1 MQKVMLSAKILAAAT
16 FGLSVLTFASTAS
29 ATSLVPNIE
38 GEIKT
43 TNLGCL
49 SNATCIDTT
58 NAAQS
63 PFTYKVT
70 SIPFDSKFTESL
82 LFVDNRA
89 TSNSYSVGSLGI
101 TFGTTDAGTNPPKGQ
116 YWFRPVARRIDKN
129 NNISIPESGQLEIG
143 QFFFDF
149 LDKEV
154 DSLTLEL
161 FDVEDKDIT
170 KILKVNGLAP
180 NPAIVAAERQ
190 NGKIQRV
197 TIKEVKNFQIQLGNP
212 NSAKFPTTG
221 DGVAMRSVPEPAT
234 LISLG
239 ALAVAGMFG
248 TRQRRKIG
256 V

>member
-16 FGLSVLTFASTAS
+16 IGLSVLTFASTAS

-70 SIPFDSKFTESL
+70 SLDVDGSGTKFGKSL
-82 LFVDNRA
+82 LFVDNRDTA
-89 TSNSYSVGSLGI
+89 NTNYGLGI
-101 TFGTTDAGTNPPKGQ
+101 TFGTQDAGTNPPGGE
-116 YWFRPVARRIDKN
+116 YWLRAVATNASGNPVEN
-129 NNISIPESGQLEIG
+129 GQLEIG

-149 LDKEV
+149 LGKEV

-170 KILKVNGLAP
+170 KILTVNGAAP
-180 NPAIVAAERQ
+180 NPSIIAAEGL
-190 NGKIQRV
+190 NGNTQRI
-197 TIKEVKNFQIQLGNP
+197 TIKNVQNFQIQLGNP
-212 NSAKFPTTG
+212 NSTKFPNTG

-234 LISLG
+234 VISLG

>member
-70 SIPFDSKFTESL
+70 SKLYDAKKSESL
-82 LFVDNRA
+82 LFSDNRA
-89 TSNSYSVGSLGI
+89 TANTNYGLGI
-101 TFGTTDAGTNPPKGQ
+101 TFGTTDAGTNPPPGE
-116 YWFRPVARRIDKN
+116 YWLRAVARDN
-129 NNISIPESGQLEIG
+129 NGKVVENGQLEVG

-149 LDKEV
+149 LGKTV

-170 KILKVNGLAP
+170 RILEVNGLAP
-180 NPAIVAAERQ
+180 NPAIVAAAGADG
-190 NGKIQRV
+190 NKQRV
-197 TIKEVKNFQIQLGNP
+197 TIKNVQNFQIQLGNP
-212 NSAKFPTTG
+212 NSAKFPKTG

-234 LISLG
+234 LVSLG

-248 TRQRRKIG
+248 TRQRRKVG

>member
-16 FGLSVLTFASTAS
+16 FGLSILTFASTAS
-29 ATSLVPNIE
+29 ATNLVPNIE

-43 TNLGCL
+43 IFNGTTPVCL

-70 SIPFDSKFTESL
+70 SNAFDPKFGKSL

-89 TSNSYSVGSLGI
+89 TANTNYGLGI
-101 TFGTTDAGTNPPKGQ
+101 TFGTTDAGTNTPAGE
-116 YWFRPVARRIDKN
+116 YWFRPVARDKN
-129 NNISIPESGQLEIG
+129 DKVVEKGQLEIG

-149 LDKEV
+149 LGKEV

-180 NPAIVAAERQ
+180 SPAIVAAAGADGNR
-190 NGKIQRV
+190 QRV
-197 TIKEVKNFQIQLGNP
+197 TIKNVLNFQIQLGNP

-221 DGVAMRSVPEPAT
+221 DGVAMRSVPEPTAV
-234 LISLG
+234 ISLG

-248 TRQRRKIG
+248 TRQRRKMG